1 MDEKVAVLMCKGDN
15 NYTYKRFKYVGIKR
29 CLAADIIAKGPMSC
43 IYGCIGMG
51 DCVEACNVGAIEMG
65 TYGLP
70 IIDDK
75 KCNGCGKCV
84 EICPRNIIT
93 LVHKAQKIYIACRSQ
108 EIGNSI
114 REVCK
119 IGCTGCG
126 ECALYCPYNAIKV
139 EEEPPIYIGNK
150 LQAQFIGMVERRR
163 GVNFT
168 MCQNCGICVHK
179 CTTGTIADKLKA
191 RPKAMIGTKCD
202 GCGECKSICPTN
214 AIQGKRDEQ
223 HKIKFDICI
232 GCGLCYKKCKTQAIT
247 MAFSLGFVADIPS

>member
-15 NYTYKRFKYVGIKR
+15 NYTYERFKYVGIKR

-43 IYGCIGMG
+43 IYGCMGMG
-51 DCVEACNVGAIEMG
+51 DCVEVCNVGAIEMG
-65 TYGLP
+65 TNGLP

-84 EICPRNIIT
+84 ESCPRTIIS

-126 ECALYCPYNAIKV
+126 ECAESCPYQAI
-139 EEEPPIYIGNK
+139 IG
-150 LQAQFIGMVERRR
+150 VERRR
-163 GVNFT
+163 SVNFT
-168 MCQNCGICVHK
+168 LCQNCGICVHR
-179 CTTGTIADKLKA
+179 CTAGTIADKLKA

-202 GCGECKSICPTN
+202 GCEECKSICPTK

-232 GCGLCYKKCKTQAIT
+232 GCGLCYKKCKIQAIT
-247 MAFSLGFVADIPS
+247 MAFSLGFVADKSP

>member
-15 NYTYKRFKYVGIKR
+15 NYTYERFKYVGIKR
-29 CLAADIIAKGPMSC
+29 CLAADIIAKGPKSC
-43 IYGCIGMG
+43 IYGCLSMG
-51 DCVEACNVGAIEMG
+51 DCVETCNIGAIKMS

-84 EICPRNIIT
+84 ESCPRNIIT
-93 LVHKAQKIYIACRSQ
+93 LIHKAQKIYVACRSQ
-108 EIGNSI
+108 EINNSI
-114 REVCK
+114 SEVCK

-126 ECALYCPYNAIKV
+126 DCNLHCPRQAINVVKTSETLSV
-139 EEEPPIYIGNK
+139 WRSID
-150 LQAQFIGMVERRR
+150 
-163 GVNFT
+163 FT
-168 MCQNCGICVHK
+168 LCQNCGICLHE
-179 CTTGTIADKLKA
+179 CTVGTIADKLKA

-214 AIQGKRDEQ
+214 AIQGKKDEQ

-232 GCGLCYKKCKTQAIT
+232 GCGLCYKECKIQAIT
-247 MAFSLGFVADIPS
+247 MAFSLGFVVDIPA